1 MPNLSNEQKA
11 AARKAAAAKAAA
23 AKAAKANNADNAK
36 ADKPIKA
43 DNPELR
49 SIKNLARDAETVVKQ
64 ATNFN
69 QYSDRDTAYLAFF
82 GSVMRA
88 NGDKA
93 TLRQIHDAGKAIGNR
108 RVNPLYTGSAKATDA
123 GAINRLIK
131 AGYIRANAS
140 GDTLTATDAGKSLA
154 AYNGKAK

>member
-1 MPNLSNEQKA
+1 MQNLSKADKA
-11 AARKAAAAKAAA
+11 AARKAAAVKAAA
-23 AKAAKANNADNAK
+23 TRAANKAAKADSAK
-36 ADKPIKA
+36 APAPIKA
-43 DNPELR
+43 DNVQLR
-49 SIKNLARDAETVVKQ
+49 TVKNLARDAATVVKQ

-88 NGDKA
+88 HGDKA
-93 TLRQIHDAGKAIGNR
+93 TLAQIHEAGKSIGNR

-140 GDTLTATDAGKSLA
+140 GDTLTATDTGKALA
-154 AYNGKAK
+154 AYRGKA